1 MSRQPSPPHAH
12 SKAVPLSGVVPAVRA
27 VADYLPIGN
36 VQILE
41 DLYWNQVGCTDYC
54 GGVASGY
61 NRGRQVGFYVRRRRR
76 GLGRRAAWVG
86 MRRWMAIET
95 RRWRGGAGILA
106 RTCTLD
112 ACTTSRQDSVE
123 PAVAGRAAGRSRW
136 VTAARLALAVMATGL
151 VGCGYSNESLH
162 RDSVRTVYVDMFQS
176 RSFRRGIE
184 FQLTEAIRKEI
195 AQSTPYK
202 NAERG
207 KADTILEGEILDW
220 DEAAIGKSFV
230 TNRAREIA
238 GTLLV
243 RYRWQDLRTG
253 KLLVDRPTAI
263 TTVQYVR
270 PLGEQDFDGYQ
281 LAVDQMARQI
291 VESMETPW

>member
-1 MSRQPSPPHAH
+1 
-12 SKAVPLSGVVPAVRA
+12 
-27 VADYLPIGN
+27 
-36 VQILE
+36 
-41 DLYWNQVGCTDYC
+41 
-54 GGVASGY
+54 
-61 NRGRQVGFYVRRRRR
+61 
-76 GLGRRAAWVG
+76 
-86 MRRWMAIET
+86 
-95 RRWRGGAGILA
+95 
-106 RTCTLD
+106 
-112 ACTTSRQDSVE
+112 
-123 PAVAGRAAGRSRW
+123 
-136 VTAARLALAVMATGL
+136 
-151 VGCGYSNESLH
+151 
-162 RDSVRTVYVDMFQS
+162 
-176 RSFRRGIE
+176 
-184 FQLTEAIRKEI
+184 LTEAIRKEI